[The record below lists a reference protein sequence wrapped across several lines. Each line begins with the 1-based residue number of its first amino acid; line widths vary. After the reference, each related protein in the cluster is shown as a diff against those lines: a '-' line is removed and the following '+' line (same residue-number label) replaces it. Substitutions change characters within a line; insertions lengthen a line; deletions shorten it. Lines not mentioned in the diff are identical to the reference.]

1 MKEMLM
7 ELGCPENKIV
17 YNVCAPSDIF
27 LTINPSFSI
36 NKFISLGRF
45 VDKKAPYYT
54 ILAFNEALKEYSDCR
69 LVLGGEGVL
78 LNMCKNLVKY
88 LKIEDKVDFV
98 GVLTRDQYLNNLKDC
113 LAYVQHSIRDD
124 SGNMEGTPVSILEA
138 SAAGV
143 PVISTIHAGIPD
155 VIRNGVTGLL
165 VEEHD
170 VKSMASCMLLLLK
183 DKQLA
188 RTMGEKGKKLIQEQ
202 YSMEKHIKCFDDLF
216 SEILSK

>member
-1 MKEMLM
+1 
-7 ELGCPENKIV
+7 
-17 YNVCAPSDIF
+17 
-27 LTINPSFSI
+27 
-36 NKFISLGRF
+36 
-45 VDKKAPYYT
+45 
-54 ILAFNEALKEYSDCR
+54 
-69 LVLGGEGVL
+69 
-78 LNMCKNLVKY
+78 MCKNLVKY